1 MSAYRRRQK
10 LIRGSFQLQFVTAF
24 VAVAA
29 MALLLQF
36 LVLGFQL
43 VRTATELDGPGGD
56 LAEQVPSMLL
66 QVFGV
71 SMGLLMPLLFA
82 VGIFLTFRVAGPIY
96 RFERFLTEVVEGRE
110 TRECGIRKGDR
121 LQSLCDLLNR
131 ATEEARARNAA
142 RETGDAAPERRDLR
156 RVG

>member
-1 MSAYRRRQK
+1 LRIATRHAAAQRSAAPRARD
-10 LIRGSFQLQFVTAF
+10 T
-24 VAVAA
+24 
-29 MALLLQF
+29 
-36 LVLGFQL
+36 
-43 VRTATELDGPGGD
+43 
-56 LAEQVPSMLL
+56 
-66 QVFGV
+66 
-71 SMGLLMPLLFA
+71 
-82 VGIFLTFRVAGPIY
+82 
-96 RFERFLTEVVEGRE
+96 FLTEVVEGRE